1 MDGYENLRQGI
12 LKLAVKDYKSA
23 LKSDNRGKKISLERF
38 FRSEWGQFLSN
49 DMGEEII
56 KMCRRKVRHDK

>member
-1 MDGYENLRQGI
+1 MDGYERLRQGI

-23 LKSDNRGKKISLERF
+23 LKNGNKGKKTRLERF
-38 FRSEWGQFLSN
+38 FRSEWGQLLGN

-56 KMCRRKVRHDK
+56 KQCRRSVRRDK

>member
-23 LKSDNRGKKISLERF
+23 LKNDNRGKKISLERF

-49 DMGEEII
+49 YMGEEII
-56 KMCRRKVRHDK
+56 KICRRSVGRDK